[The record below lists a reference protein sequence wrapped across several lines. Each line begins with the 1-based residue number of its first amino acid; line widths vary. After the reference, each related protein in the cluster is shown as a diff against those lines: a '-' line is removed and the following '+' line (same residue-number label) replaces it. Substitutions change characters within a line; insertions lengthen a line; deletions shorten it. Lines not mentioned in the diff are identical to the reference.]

1 MSEKYKVRGP
11 SNSVPNGE
19 QFSQKTASIDL
30 DATDWAPSAD
40 SADVTD
46 YLCPRAFVPA
56 ADGTLA
62 ITALDDSAV
71 SNLYVKAGVIY
82 PIAIK
87 AIDQSA
93 CSAALQIADAVTL
106 LY

>member
-19 QFSQKTASIDL
+19 QFSQKTETVDLNASDWNPAA
-30 DATDWAPSAD
+30 DA
-40 SADVTD
+40 ADVTD

-62 ITALDDSAV
+62 IKALDDSAV
-71 SNLYVKAGVIY
+71 QTIYVKAGAVY
-82 PIAIK
+82 AVAIK
-87 AIDQSA
+87 FIDQSA
-93 CSAALQIADAVTL
+93 CSAGLQIADAVTL